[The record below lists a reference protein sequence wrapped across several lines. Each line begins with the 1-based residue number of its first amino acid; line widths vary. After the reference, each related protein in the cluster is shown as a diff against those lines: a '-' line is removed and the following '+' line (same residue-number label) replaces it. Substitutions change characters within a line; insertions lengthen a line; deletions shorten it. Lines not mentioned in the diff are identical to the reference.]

1 MGMIKIFRRVKPSR
15 HKNRLKLTL
24 EALRG
29 RKPYPGW
36 TALPAAVLLLTLVGC
51 GGDKSPAPP
60 RRLPVEVSIL
70 KKEDLVLERDYP
82 GRVYGVREVE
92 VRARVE
98 GVIEKR
104 LYTEG
109 EVVEQDK
116 PLFIIDR
123 RPFVIA
129 LNQAKANLEDARA
142 NLNNAKREWRRV
154 SRMFAKKAASERER
168 DNALSA
174 LEAGQA
180 RFDMARAE
188 LNRAELNLEYA
199 HVKAPV
205 SGITSLEAFS
215 EGNLVQYGTLLT
227 TIVQHDP
234 AHVRF
239 ALPEDDAAFLEQAP
253 PTKRRAEGK
262 EPILREAR
270 LTLPDG
276 RPYPVT
282 GTVDFTEST
291 INIETGTVTLRAVFP
306 NPQSGLIPGQFVRVH
321 VALESFRDVVA
332 VPEAAIVQTPKGP
345 AVFVIDSDEKARLT
359 PVRLGVIVEGR
370 QVILEGLS
378 PGNRLVVNGHVNLKD
393 GTPVAIVT
401 PEESAA

>member
-1 MGMIKIFRRVKPSR
+1 M
-15 HKNRLKLTL
+15 
-24 EALRG
+24 
-29 RKPYPGW
+29 
-36 TALPAAVLLLTLVGC
+36 PAAVFLLTLVGC
-51 GGDKSPAPP
+51 GGGKGTASP

-109 EVVEQDK
+109 DVVEQNK

-129 LNQAKANLEDARA
+129 LNQAKANLEDAKA
-142 NLNNAKREWRRV
+142 NLTNARREWRRV
-154 SRMFAKKAASERER
+154 SRMFAKNAASERER

-188 LNRAELNLEYA
+188 LNRAKLDLEYA
-199 HVKAPV
+199 HVEAPV

-239 ALPEDDAAFLEQAP
+239 ALPEDDAAFLKQAQP
-253 PTKRRAEGK
+253 SKRGAEGK
-262 EPILREAR
+262 EPTLREAR

-276 RPYPVT
+276 RPYPVA

-291 INIETGTVTLRAVFP
+291 IDTETGTVTLRAVFP
-306 NPQSGLIPGQFVRVH
+306 NPERGLIPGQFVRVH
-321 VALESFRDVVA
+321 VALESFRGVLA
-332 VPEAAIVQTPKGP
+332 VPEAAIVQTPEGP
-345 AVFVIDSDEKARLT
+345 AVFVVGSDGKAHLT
-359 PVRLGVIVEGR
+359 HVRLGIIVEGR
-370 QVILEGLS
+370 QVILKGLS
-378 PGNRLVVNGHVNLKD
+378 PGDRLVVNGHVNLKD
-393 GTPVAIVT
+393 GTPVTIVT

>member
-1 MGMIKIFRRVKPSR
+1 M
-15 HKNRLKLTL
+15 L
-24 EALRG
+24 EALWG
-29 RKPYPGW
+29 QKPRLAIW
-36 TALPAAVLLLTLVGC
+36 KALPAAVLLLTPAGC
-51 GGDKSPAPP
+51 GGDKGPPPP
-60 RRLPVEVSIL
+60 RRLPVEIRIL

-129 LNQAKANLEDARA
+129 MNQAKANLEDAKA
-142 NLNNAKREWRRV
+142 NLNNARREWRRV

-168 DNALSA
+168 DSALSA
-174 LEAGQA
+174 FEAGQA
-180 RFDMARAE
+180 RFDRARAE
-188 LNRAELNLEYA
+188 LNRAELDLEYA

-215 EGNLVQYGTLLT
+215 EGNLIQYGTLLT

-239 ALPEDDAAFLEQAP
+239 ALPEDDAALLEQTLPSKGSA
-253 PTKRRAEGK
+253 GDK
-262 EPILREAR
+262 EPILRKAR

-282 GTVDFTEST
+282 GTVDFAEST
-291 INIETGTVTLRAVFP
+291 IDTETGTVTLRAVFP
-306 NPQSGLIPGQFVRVH
+306 NPEGGLIPGQFVRVH
-321 VALESFRDVVA
+321 VTLETFRDVVG
-332 VPEAAIVQTPKGP
+332 VPEASIVQTQDGP
-345 AVFVIDSDEKARLT
+345 AVFVVNSDEKARLT
-359 PVRLGVIVEGR
+359 LVRLGAIVEGR

-378 PGNRLVVNGHVNLKD
+378 PGDRLVVNGHVNLKD
-393 GTPVAIVT
+393 GTPVSTVT
-401 PEESAA
+401 PPESAA